1 MTVKLDVE
9 DISDY
14 ILYVIPMQMVEKK
27 DIDRMEEMMLDFCNT
42 YTVKVDEKEI
52 ALIKEISYPGL
63 WHN

>member
-1 MTVKLDVE
+1 
-9 DISDY
+9 
-14 ILYVIPMQMVEKK
+14 MVEKK